1 MDEPRAEGRGRMN
14 KASTVGQSIVR
25 LLVGGPG
32 QQTPGDERH
41 DIAGFVLGAPIL
53 LAGIP
58 LALNGPGKI
67 LYFVWGASL
76 LLTSLGLFTP
86 GSLYRWWPTRAIGFA
101 AAVLAAGVAAGFA
114 VLAGFCAQWLV
125 SDPGDEWALLG
136 VFLGAA
142 GLAGFGYAL
151 ACTVVLFKKLEL
163 ETPQI
168 VATIAA
174 GIGVGALNIMLM
186 YLLHCSPF
194 FD

>member
-1 MDEPRAEGRGRMN
+1 MS
-14 KASTVGQSIVR
+14 KVSTVGQSIVR

-76 LLTSLGLFTP
+76 LLISLGLFTP

-101 AAVLAAGVAAGFA
+101 AAVLATGVSAGFA
-114 VLAGFCAQWLV
+114 VLAGFCALGFF

-136 VFLGAA
+136 VFFGAA
-142 GLAGFGYAL
+142 GVAGFAYAL
-151 ACTVVLFKKLEL
+151 GCTVVLFKKLEL

-168 VATIAA
+168 VAAIIV
-174 GIGVGALNIMLM
+174 GIIVGALNILLM
-186 YLLHCSPF
+186 CLLHCSPF